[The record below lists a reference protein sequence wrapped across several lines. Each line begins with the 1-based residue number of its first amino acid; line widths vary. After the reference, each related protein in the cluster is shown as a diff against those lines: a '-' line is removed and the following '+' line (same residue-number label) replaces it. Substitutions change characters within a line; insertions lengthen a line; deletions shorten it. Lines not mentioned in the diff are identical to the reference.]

1 MAEVAG
7 KLGYM
12 KCNANTERQPATAKR
27 SRLRSGHPH
36 PHRILGQFQ
45 KSAKIGSVP
54 SCGLGFYSTGHQPP
68 QVRPQAIS
76 PLSQSHVNKTVGRSG
91 SSDRSKQQQ
100 QTQKKEEVPSTCRF
114 RVTSACVAQCAA
126 PDDVWP
132 LPRRQKKR
140 HLLLL
145 NLRGALIAITPLP
158 ILQV

>member
-1 MAEVAG
+1 MRIRSGSRRLPSVRAFGPVIHTPIGFWGTISKKAQKSVQSELWVG
-7 KLGYM
+7 VLL
-12 KCNANTERQPATAKR
+12 NWSPATA
-27 SRLRSGHPH
+27 ST
-36 PHRILGQFQ
+36 
-45 KSAKIGSVP
+45 A
-54 SCGLGFYSTGHQPP
+54 TGHLTVTCQ
-68 QVRPQAIS
+68 QDGRP
-76 PLSQSHVNKTVGRSG
+76 GRRI
-91 SSDRSKQQQ
+91 DRSNNNNKHR
-100 QTQKKEEVPSTCRF
+100 QKKEEVPSTCRV